1 MASAQRA
8 HKHPG
13 RVPGRARGPR
23 WPWRGG
29 GLWLQAS
36 HSAGTWRPFPCRSD
50 AGDACGTPVPPRK
63 LRPSFLGRRSWL
75 SETWK
80 AIGAM
85 SSVIFL

>member
-8 HKHPG
+8 HTHPG
-13 RVPGRARGPR
+13 RVPAEPEARGGP
-23 WPWRGG
+23 GVG

-36 HSAGTWRPFPCRSD
+36 HSAGTWRPFPCRSN